1 MATDPDQLAQ
11 EILGSD
17 AWWNRTRRTPA
28 MEHVVNAYYEREAA
42 RASATSAPPREER
55 TLIPAAGAA
64 ATPALDAE
72 AEAIL
77 QGNDWWHSGRRTAE
91 MERKVNA
98 YYERRALRQAH

>member
-1 MATDPDQLAQ
+1 MASDPDALAQ
-11 EILGSD
+11 EILASD
-17 AWWNRTRRTPA
+17 AWWNRARRTPA

-42 RASATSAPPREER
+42 RASATSAPPPEER

-77 QGNDWWHSGRRTAE
+77 SGPEWWHSGRRTAD
-91 MERKVNA
+91 MERKVEA
-98 YYERRALRQAH
+98 YYQRRALRQAH